1 LAEEQ
6 KSTHEKLD
14 LLKNT
19 QQNLTDTFK
28 ALSSDA
34 LQKNNQQFLE
44 SAKAVFEN
52 IQITSQ
58 HQLETKHQV
67 INDLVKPLHQS
78 LEEFNKQIRVVEN
91 TRQEDKGKIGEQL
104 QSLASAYS
112 QLQLETANL
121 TKALRQPVVRG
132 RWGELQLKRVVEISG
147 MQEHCDFIIQET
159 INTDDGSQRPDLIV
173 TLPNQKKVIVDSK
186 APLKAYLEAL
196 EVQDESIQ
204 IKCLKDHARHIR
216 NHISQ
221 LSSKNY
227 WKQLEHTPEFVIMF
241 LPGEVFFSAALQQD
255 PTLIEFGL
263 EKKVILATP
272 TTLITMLKTIEY
284 VWKQELIAENTR
296 EIGNLGRELYDRFT
310 KFTEHLITVRKKL
323 DETVKAY
330 NTTIGSYESRLL
342 VTARKFQEISR
353 YGNDELKSIESI
365 ERSVKFLTK
374 EYD

>member
-1 LAEEQ
+1 MAEEQ